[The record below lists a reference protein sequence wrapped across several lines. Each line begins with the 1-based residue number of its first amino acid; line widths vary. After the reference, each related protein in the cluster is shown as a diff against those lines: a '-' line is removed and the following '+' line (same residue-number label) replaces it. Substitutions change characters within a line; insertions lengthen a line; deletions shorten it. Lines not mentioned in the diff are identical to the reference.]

1 MKPRRIGLIVNPVA
15 GMGGRVGL
23 RGTDGAGTVAEA
35 RRRGAVPVAAERAA
49 RALRRLRGATIVAAP
64 GEMGGDVART
74 EGIAAETLP
83 GDARDTTAEHT
94 RDAAAAL
101 KRRGVDLILFAGG
114 DGTARDIHA
123 AVGADIPILGIPT
136 GVKMHSAVFGTSP
149 EAAGNLAALFATGPA
164 PAVKLR
170 EAEVMD
176 IDEEALRANR
186 ISARLFG
193 YARTPYERSLVQS
206 AKGGPRDEEGLLDGL
221 AEEIAADMP
230 RGFLHLVGP
239 GTTTQRVLAHL
250 GIEGTLLGV
259 DAVQDGAVVAR
270 DLTEADC
277 LRLLDGRAARML
289 VGVTGGQGFLF
300 GRGNQQFGPEV
311 IRRVGRDN
319 IVILAGQQ
327 KLLGLPDRRL
337 YVDTGDPATDA
348 MLAGYARIRS
358 APGRSTMFP
367 IAASS
372 AA

>member
-1 MKPRRIGLIVNPVA
+1 MRPRRIGLIVNPFA
-15 GMGGRVGL
+15 GMGGKVGL
-23 RGTDGAGTVAEA
+23 RGTDGAATVAEA

-49 RALRRLRGATIVAAP
+49 RALRRMRGAALVAAP
-64 GEMGGDVART
+64 GAMGADIAQA
-74 EGIAAETLP
+74 EGVLAEGLP
-83 GDARDTTAEHT
+83 GDSRDSTAEHT
-94 RDAAAAL
+94 REAAAAL
-101 KRRGVDLILFAGG
+101 RRRGVELILFAGG
-114 DGTARDIHA
+114 DGTARDIYA
-123 AVGADIPILGIPT
+123 TVGADIPILGIPT

-149 EAAGNLAALFATGPA
+149 EAAGNLAALFAIGPA

-176 IDEEALRANR
+176 IDEAGLRENR

-206 AKGGPRDEEGLLDGL
+206 AKGGPRDEEGLLEGL
-221 AEEIAADMP
+221 AEEGAADMP
-230 RGFLHLVGP
+230 RGVLHLVGP

-250 GIEGTLLGV
+250 GIGGTLLGV
-259 DAVQDGAVVAR
+259 DAVQDGAAVGR
-270 DLTEADC
+270 DLTESDC
-277 LRLLDGRAARML
+277 LRLLDGRPARMV

-311 IRRVGRDN
+311 IRRIGRDS

-327 KLLGLPDRRL
+327 KLLGLPDKRL

-348 MLAGYARIRS
+348 MISGYARIRS